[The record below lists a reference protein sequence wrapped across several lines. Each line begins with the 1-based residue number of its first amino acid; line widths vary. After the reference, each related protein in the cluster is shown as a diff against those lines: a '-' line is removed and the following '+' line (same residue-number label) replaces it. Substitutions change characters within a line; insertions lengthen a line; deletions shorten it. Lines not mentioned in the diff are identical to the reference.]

1 MFTLIP
7 FNPFLI
13 PKLRT
18 GLLLLLAL
26 SSPQLW
32 ALAAPVQEQRQNT
45 QHLSCS
51 VGYARE
57 ECVEHLARLRTVLVQ
72 LSTSRLGDWNWI
84 LVSSEE
90 WMPLLRR
97 LRLDNRSVAFS
108 SLEQRTIVLQEALFQ
123 SHGEAPD
130 RLARNLK
137 VPVEHLLPMAVTHE
151 LAHILCRD
159 ADEVAANRVAE
170 QLRNREN
177 AECGRNR
184 RSLTRMEELMYQQ
197 SRGLGQPFRH

>member
-7 FNPFLI
+7 SHGFTI
-13 PKLRT
+13 RKVQT

-26 SSPQLW
+26 CSPQLW
-32 ALAAPVQEQRQNT
+32 AFAAPVQEQQQNT

-51 VGYARE
+51 VGYAHQ
-57 ECVEHLARLRTVLVQ
+57 ECVEHLSRLRAVLDQ
-72 LSTSRLGDWNWI
+72 FSTSRLGDWSWI

-108 SLEQRTIVLQEALFQ
+108 SVEQRTVVLQESLFP
-123 SHGEAPD
+123 SHGEAAD

-137 VPVEHLLPMAVTHE
+137 VPVDQLLPMAVSHE
-151 LAHILCRD
+151 LGHILCRD
-159 ADEVAANRVAE
+159 ADEAAANRVGE
-170 QLRNREN
+170 QLRNGKT
-177 AECGRNR
+177 AECGGNR
-184 RSLTRMEELMYQQ
+184 RSLTRMEELIYQQ
-197 SRGLGQPFRH
+197 SRSLGQPFRH

>member
-7 FNPFLI
+7 FAPIVI
-13 PKLRT
+13 PKVRT
-18 GLLLLLAL
+18 GLFLLLTL
-26 SSPQLW
+26 SNPQLW
-32 ALAAPVQEQRQNT
+32 ALAAPVQEQQQNT

-51 VGYARE
+51 VGYAGE
-57 ECVEHLARLRTVLVQ
+57 ECVEHLARLRTVLIQ
-72 LSTSRLGDWNWI
+72 FSTSRLGHWNWI

-97 LRLDNRSVAFS
+97 LRLDNRSIAFS

-123 SHGEAPD
+123 SRGEAAV

-137 VPVEHLLPMAVTHE
+137 VPVDQLLPMAVSHE
-151 LAHILCRD
+151 LGHILCRD
-159 ADEVAANRVAE
+159 ADEAAANRVGE
-170 QLRNREN
+170 QLRNGKT
-177 AECGRNR
+177 AECGGSR